1 MKDVRG
7 VAGWG
12 APLSESVGRKG
23 RGLTETVKINI
34 FAMVKSSTSKKVFP
48 VGLKK
53 EENRKGK
60 QEATASLAAA
70 KEDSVLAKAVAVY
83 LKEVDGIFTF
93 KNKDK

>member
-12 APLSESVGRKG
+12 ATLSESVGRKG

-48 VGLKK
+48 VGLKI
-53 EENRKGK
+53 
-60 QEATASLAAA
+60 
-70 KEDSVLAKAVAVY
+70 VLVSIITN
-83 LKEVDGIFTF
+83 LILFSPD
-93 KNKDK
+93 NKITKPSDYC

>member
-1 MKDVRG
+1 MTT
-7 VAGWG
+7 ASC
-12 APLSESVGRKG
+12 PS
-23 RGLTETVKINI
+23 
-34 FAMVKSSTSKKVFP
+34 
-48 VGLKK
+48 

-60 QEATASLAAA
+60 KEATASLAAA